1 MLGSSFAVKPIL
13 INVVVKVKKNNQ
25 TTGGGIILAGGT
37 KEQPL
42 IAEVIARG
50 PGGMIDGR
58 KVEMYVNPGDTVMIP
73 KHAGTPFTFEG
84 KEYII
89 LPQDEILATIA

>member
-1 MLGSSFAVKPIL
+1 MLGNFNIKPIL
-13 INVVVKVKKNNQ
+13 DKVVVKVQKNNQ

-37 KEQPL
+37 KEQPFT
-42 IAEVIARG
+42 AEVIARG

-58 KVEMYVNPGDTVMIP
+58 KVEMYVNPGDKVLIP
-73 KHAGTPFTFEG
+73 RHAGTPFTYEG

-89 LPQDEILATIA
+89 LSQEEILAIVA

>member
-1 MLGSSFAVKPIL
+1 MLGNFAVKPIL
-13 INVVVKVKKNNQ
+13 DKVVVKVKKNNQ

-42 IAEVIARG
+42 TAEVIARG

-58 KVEMYVNPGDTVMIP
+58 KVEMYVNPGDTVMMP

-84 KEYII
+84 KEYIV
-89 LPQDEILATIA
+89 LCQEEILAIIS

>member
-1 MLGSSFAVKPIL
+1 MLGDFAVKPIL
-13 INVVVKVKKNNQ
+13 DKVVVKVEKNNQ

-42 IAEVIARG
+42 TAKVIARG
-50 PGGMIDGR
+50 PGGMIDGK
-58 KVEMYVNPGDTVMIP
+58 KVEMYVNPGDKVLIP
-73 KHAGTPFTFEG
+73 KHGGTPFTYEG

-89 LPQDEILATIA
+89 IRQEEILAIIS

>member
-1 MLGSSFAVKPIL
+1 MLGNFAVKPIL
-13 INVVVKVKKNNQ
+13 DKVVVRAQKNNQ
-25 TTGGGIILAGGT
+25 MAGGGIILAGGT

-42 IAEVIARG
+42 TAEVVARG

-58 KVEMYVNPGDTVMIP
+58 KVEMYVNQGDKVLIP
-73 KHAGTPFTFEG
+73 KHAGTPFTYEG

-89 LPQDEILATIA
+89 LRQEEILAIIA

>member
-1 MLGSSFAVKPIL
+1 MAVIKPIL
-13 INVVVKVKKNNQ
+13 DKVVVEVQKNNQ

-42 IAEVIARG
+42 TASVIARG

-58 KVEMYVNPGDTVMIP
+58 KVEMYVNPGDKVLIP
-73 KHAGTPFTFEG
+73 KHAGTPFTYGG
-84 KEYII
+84 KEYIVVC
-89 LPQDEILATIA
+89 QEEILAIIS

>member
-1 MLGSSFAVKPIL
+1 MLGNFAIKPIL
-13 INVVVKVKKNNQ
+13 DKVVVKAKKNNQ

-37 KEQPL
+37 KEQPV
-42 IAEVIARG
+42 ISEVIARG

-58 KVEMYVNPGDTVMIP
+58 EVKMYVNQGDTVLIP
-73 KHAGTPFTFEG
+73 KHAGTPFTYEG

-89 LPQDEILATIA
+89 LRQEEILAIIS

>member
-1 MLGSSFAVKPIL
+1 MLGSFAVKPIL
-13 INVVVKVKKNNQ
+13 DKVVVKVKKNSQ

-42 IAEVIARG
+42 TAEVIARG

-58 KVEMYVNPGDTVMIP
+58 EVKMYLNPGDTVLMP
-73 KHAGTPFTFEG
+73 KHAGTPFTYEG

-89 LPQDEILATIA
+89 LRQEEILAIIS